1 MDDEIAATLG
11 AWRRHLHAHPE
22 LSTEERETA
31 AFVAARLTDLGI
43 PFVSGIGGLGVVAT
57 LSRPGSDRSV
67 ALRADMDALPIPEE
81 TNLAYASTRPGVMHA
96 CGHDGHTASLLGA
109 AQLLAHDA
117 TWRGTIRLIFQPAE
131 EGAGG
136 ARAMLA
142 DGLIARFPFERIF
155 AFHNWPGL
163 EAGTVMLHSGP
174 VMAAGQRF
182 AVTLRGKA
190 GHAAMPHLARD
201 PMVAAGHLLLA
212 LQSIVSRDVNP
223 LDAAVVTV
231 GMIEAGTALNQIP
244 ETATLRGTF
253 RSFRDEVHALIA
265 ASLRRIADGVAAT
278 FGMTAE
284 VTMLPMGHATI
295 NTKAEADLAAAAAT
309 TAGLTVRRDLPPS
322 MTSED
327 FAWFLREKP
336 GAFAWI
342 GNGSNEGG
350 RDLHSPHYDFNDAI
364 LPAAA
369 TYLAAAARAALAEQ
383 PNFIGRSISR
393 LSRIAPALRQKPY

>member
-1 MDDEIAATLG
+1 MEAERIPLAMDDETTATLV

-22 LSTEERETA
+22 LSTAERETA
-31 AFVAARLTDLGI
+31 AFVAARLAELGI
-43 PFVSGIGGLGVVAT
+43 PFVTGVGGHGVVAT

-109 AQLLAHDA
+109 ARLLLHDTA
-117 TWRGTIRLIFQPAE
+117 WHGTIRLIFQPAE

-142 DGLIARFPFERIF
+142 DGLLERFPFERIF

-163 EAGTVMLHSGP
+163 EAGTVMLHAGP

-182 AVTLRGKA
+182 AVTLHGKA
-190 GHAAMPHLARD
+190 GHAAMPHLAKD
-201 PMVAAGHLLLA
+201 PMLAAAHLLLG
-212 LQSIVSRDVNP
+212 LQSIVSREVNP
-223 LDAAVVTV
+223 LDAAVLTV
-231 GMIEAGTALNQIP
+231 GMIEGGNAPNQIA
-244 ETATLRGTF
+244 ETATLHGTF
-253 RSFRDEVHALIA
+253 RSYREEVLALVC
-265 ASLRRIADGVAAT
+265 ASLRRVANGVAAA

-284 VTMLPMGHATI
+284 IATRGIAIATI
-295 NTKAEADLAAAAAT
+295 NTKTEADRAASASAAS
-309 TAGLTVRRDLPPS
+309 GLTVRRDLPPS

-327 FAWFLREKP
+327 FAWFLQEKP

-342 GNGSNEGG
+342 GNGPSEGG
-350 RDLHSPHYDFNDAI
+350 RDLHSSHYDFNDAI

-369 TYLAAAARAALAEQ
+369 TYLASAARAALAV
-383 PNFIGRSISR
+383 
-393 LSRIAPALRQKPY
+393 

>member
-1 MDDEIAATLG
+1 MDDETASTLSQ
-11 AWRRHLHAHPE
+11 WRRHLHAHPE

-31 AFVAARLTDLGI
+31 AFVAARLAELGI
-43 PFVSGIGGLGVVAT
+43 PFVAGVGGHGVVAT
-57 LSRPGSDRSV
+57 LARPGSERSV

-96 CGHDGHTASLLGA
+96 CGHDGHTTSLLGA
-109 AQLLAHDA
+109 ARLLARDSG
-117 TWRGTIRLIFQPAE
+117 WRGTIRLIFQPAE
-131 EGAGG
+131 EGGGG

-142 DGLIARFPFERIF
+142 DGLIERFPFERIF

-163 EAGTVMLHSGP
+163 EAGTVMLHPGP

-182 AVTLRGKA
+182 AITLHGKA
-190 GHAAMPHLARD
+190 GHAALPHLAKD

-212 LQSIVSRDVNP
+212 LQSIVSRNVSP
-223 LDAAVVTV
+223 LDPAVLTV
-231 GMIEAGTALNQIP
+231 GMIEAGNAPNQIP

-253 RSFRDEVHALIA
+253 RSYRREVHELIGA
-265 ASLRRIADGVAAT
+265 AVRRIADGVAAT

-284 VTMLPMGHATI
+284 VSMTLIGAATI
-295 NTKAEADLAAAAAT
+295 NTKEEADRAAAAAAS
-309 TAGLTVRRDLPPS
+309 AGLAVRRDLEPS
-322 MTSED
+322 MTGED
-327 FAWFLREKP
+327 FAWYLQKRP

-342 GNGSNEGG
+342 GNGPNEGG

-369 TYLAAAARAALAEQ
+369 SYLAAAARAALTE
-383 PNFIGRSISR
+383 
-393 LSRIAPALRQKPY
+393 

>member
-1 MDDEIAATLG
+1 MDDETASTLSQ
-11 AWRRHLHAHPE
+11 WRRHLHAHPE

-31 AFVAARLTDLGI
+31 AFVAARLAELGI
-43 PFVSGIGGLGVVAT
+43 PFVAGVGGHGVVAT
-57 LSRPGSDRSV
+57 LARPGSERSV

-96 CGHDGHTASLLGA
+96 CGHDGHTTSLLGA
-109 AQLLAHDA
+109 ARLLARDSG
-117 TWRGTIRLIFQPAE
+117 WRGTIRLIFQPAE
-131 EGAGG
+131 EGGGG

-142 DGLIARFPFERIF
+142 DGLIERFPFERIF

-163 EAGTVMLHSGP
+163 EAGTVMLHPGP

-182 AVTLRGKA
+182 AITLHGKA
-190 GHAAMPHLARD
+190 GHAALPHLAKD

-212 LQSIVSRDVNP
+212 LQSIVSRNVSP
-223 LDAAVVTV
+223 LDPAVLTV
-231 GMIEAGTALNQIP
+231 GMIEAGNAPNQIP

-253 RSFRDEVHALIA
+253 RTYRREVHELIGA
-265 ASLRRIADGVAAT
+265 AVRRIADGVAAT

-284 VTMLPMGHATI
+284 VSMTLIGAATI
-295 NTKAEADLAAAAAT
+295 NTKEEADRAAAAAAS
-309 TAGLTVRRDLPPS
+309 AGLAVRRDLEPS
-322 MTSED
+322 MTGED
-327 FAWFLREKP
+327 FAWYLQKRP

-342 GNGSNEGG
+342 GNGPNEGG

-369 TYLAAAARAALAEQ
+369 SYLAAAARAALTE
-383 PNFIGRSISR
+383 
-393 LSRIAPALRQKPY
+393 

>member
-1 MDDEIAATLG
+1 MDDETAAALV

-31 AFVAARLTDLGI
+31 AFVAERLTELGI
-43 PFVSGIGGLGVVAT
+43 PFVTGVGGHGVVAT
-57 LSRPGSDRSV
+57 LFRPGSDRSV

-109 AQLLAHDA
+109 ARLLLHDSS
-117 TWRGTIRLIFQPAE
+117 WRGTIRLIFQPAE

-142 DGLIARFPFERIF
+142 DGLLERFPFERIF

-163 EAGTVMLHSGP
+163 EAGTVMLHAGP

-182 AVTLRGKA
+182 CVTLHGKA

-201 PMVAAGHLLLA
+201 PMVAAAHLLLG
-212 LQSIVSRDVNP
+212 LQSIVSREVSP
-223 LDAAVVTV
+223 LDAAVLTV
-231 GMIEAGTALNQIP
+231 GMIEGGNAPNQIP
-244 ETATLRGTF
+244 ETAILRGTF
-253 RSFRDEVHALIA
+253 RGYRDEVLALVG
-265 ASLRRIADGVAAT
+265 ASLRRVVDGVAAA
-278 FGMTAE
+278 FGMTAD
-284 VTMLPMGHATI
+284 VATQGIAIATI
-295 NTKAEADLAAAAAT
+295 NAKAEADRAAAAAAA
-309 TAGLTVRRDLPPS
+309 AGLTVRRDLPPS

-327 FAWFLREKP
+327 FAWFLQRTP

-342 GNGSNEGG
+342 GNGPSEGG
-350 RDLHSPHYDFNDAI
+350 RDLHSPHYDFNDTI
-364 LPAAA
+364 LPRAA
-369 TYLAAAARAALAEQ
+369 TYLASAAQAALTE
-383 PNFIGRSISR
+383 
-393 LSRIAPALRQKPY
+393 

>member
-1 MDDEIAATLG
+1 MDEEIAATLG
-11 AWRRHLHAHPE
+11 TWRRHLHARPE

-31 AFVAARLTDLGI
+31 AFVAARLVELGI
-43 PFVSGIGGLGVVAT
+43 PFVTGVGGHGVVAT
-57 LSRPGSDRSV
+57 LARAGSGRSV

-81 TNLAYASTRPGVMHA
+81 TNLAHASTRPGVMHA

-109 AQLLAHDA
+109 AQLLARDA

-131 EGAGG
+131 EGGGG

-142 DGLIARFPFERIF
+142 DGLIERFPFERIF

-182 AVTLRGKA
+182 AVTLHGKA
-190 GHAAMPHLARD
+190 GHAALPHLAKD

-212 LQSIVSRDVNP
+212 LQSIVSRNVSP

-231 GMIEAGTALNQIP
+231 GMIEAGNAPNQIP
-244 ETATLRGTF
+244 ETAILRGTF
-253 RSFRDEVHALIA
+253 RSYRDEVHALIA
-265 ASLRRIADGVAAT
+265 AAIRRIADGIAAT
-278 FGMTAE
+278 FAMTSE
-284 VTMLPMGHATI
+284 VAMQTMGAATI
-295 NTKAEADLAAAAAT
+295 NTREDADLAAAAAVA
-309 TAGLTVRRDLPPS
+309 AGLVVRRDLLPS
-322 MTSED
+322 MTGED
-327 FAWFLREKP
+327 FAWYLQEKP

-342 GNGSNEGG
+342 GNGPSEGG

-369 TYLAAAARAALAEQ
+369 TFLASAARAALAE
-383 PNFIGRSISR
+383 
-393 LSRIAPALRQKPY
+393 

>member
-1 MDDEIAATLG
+1 MDEEIAATLG
-11 AWRRHLHAHPE
+11 TWRRHLHARPE

-31 AFVAARLTDLGI
+31 AFVAARLVELGI
-43 PFVSGIGGLGVVAT
+43 PFVTGVGGHGVVAT
-57 LSRPGSDRSV
+57 LARAGSGRSV

-81 TNLAYASTRPGVMHA
+81 TNLAHASTRPGVMHA

-109 AQLLAHDA
+109 AQLLARDA

-131 EGAGG
+131 EGGGG

-142 DGLIARFPFERIF
+142 DGLIERFPFERIF

-182 AVTLRGKA
+182 AVTLHGKA
-190 GHAAMPHLARD
+190 GHAALPHLAKD

-212 LQSIVSRDVNP
+212 LQSIVSRNVSP

-231 GMIEAGTALNQIP
+231 GMIEAGNAPNQIP
-244 ETATLRGTF
+244 ETAILRGTF
-253 RSFRDEVHALIA
+253 RSYRDEVHALIA
-265 ASLRRIADGVAAT
+265 AAIRRIADGIAAT
-278 FGMTAE
+278 FAMTSE
-284 VTMLPMGHATI
+284 VAMQTMGAATI
-295 NTKAEADLAAAAAT
+295 NTREDADLAAAAAVA
-309 TAGLTVRRDLPPS
+309 AGLVVRRDLLPS
-322 MTSED
+322 MTGED
-327 FAWFLREKP
+327 FAWYLQEKP

-342 GNGSNEGG
+342 GNGPSEDG

-369 TYLAAAARAALAEQ
+369 TFLASAARAALAE
-383 PNFIGRSISR
+383 
-393 LSRIAPALRQKPY
+393 

>member
-1 MDDEIAATLG
+1 MDEETAATLG

-31 AFVAARLTDLGI
+31 AFVAARLAELGI
-43 PFVSGIGGLGVVAT
+43 PFVPGIGGHGVVAT
-57 LSRPGSDRSV
+57 LARGGSARSV

-81 TNLAYASTRPGVMHA
+81 TNLAHASTRPGVMHA

-109 AQLLAHDA
+109 AQLLARDT
-117 TWRGTIRLIFQPAE
+117 TWRGTVRLIFQPAE
-131 EGAGG
+131 EGGGG

-142 DGLIARFPFERIF
+142 DGLIERFPFERIF

-182 AVTLRGKA
+182 AVTLHGKA
-190 GHAAMPHLARD
+190 GHAALPHLAKD
-201 PMVAAGHLLLA
+201 PMLAACHLLLA
-212 LQSIVSRDVNP
+212 LQSIVSRNVSP

-231 GMIEAGTALNQIP
+231 GMLEAGHAPNQIP
-244 ETATLRGTF
+244 ETAVLRGTF
-253 RSFRDEVHALIA
+253 RSYREEVHALIGA
-265 ASLRRIADGVAAT
+265 AIRRIAEGVAAT
-278 FGMTAE
+278 FAMTAE
-284 VTMLPMGHATI
+284 VAMQTMGAATI
-295 NTKAEADLAAAAAT
+295 NTKEDAELAAAAAAA
-309 TAGLTVRRDLPPS
+309 AGLAVRRDLLPS
-322 MTSED
+322 MTGED
-327 FAWFLREKP
+327 FAWYLQKKP

-342 GNGSNEGG
+342 GNGSSAGG

-369 TYLAAAARAALAEQ
+369 TYLAAAARAALTE
-383 PNFIGRSISR
+383 
-393 LSRIAPALRQKPY
+393 

>member
-1 MDDEIAATLG
+1 MDEETAATLG

-31 AFVAARLTDLGI
+31 SFVAARLAELGI
-43 PFVSGIGGLGVVAT
+43 PFAAGVGGHGVVAT
-57 LSRPGSDRSV
+57 LARAGSERSV

-81 TNLAYASTRPGVMHA
+81 TNLAHASTRPGVMHA

-109 AQLLAHDA
+109 AQLLAQDSG
-117 TWRGTIRLIFQPAE
+117 WRGTIRLIFQPAE
-131 EGAGG
+131 EGGGG

-142 DGLIARFPFERIF
+142 DGLIERFPFERIF

-163 EAGTVMLHSGP
+163 EAGTVMLHPGA

-182 AVTLRGKA
+182 TITMHGKA
-190 GHAAMPHLARD
+190 GHAALPHLAKD

-212 LQSIVSRDVNP
+212 LQSIVSRNVSP
-223 LDAAVVTV
+223 LDPAVVTI
-231 GMIEAGTALNQIP
+231 GMIEAGNAPNQIP
-244 ETATLRGTF
+244 ETAVLHGTF
-253 RSFRDEVHALIA
+253 RFYREEVHALIA
-265 ASLRRIADGVAAT
+265 AGIRRIADGIAAT

-284 VTMLPMGHATI
+284 VAMQVMGAATI
-295 NTKAEADLAAAAAT
+295 NTKEDADLAAASAAA
-309 TAGLTVRRDLPPS
+309 AGLAVRRDLPPS
-322 MTSED
+322 MTGED
-327 FAWFLREKP
+327 FAWYLQKKP

-342 GNGSNEGG
+342 GNGPSEGG

-369 TYLAAAARAALAEQ
+369 TYLAAAARAALAE
-383 PNFIGRSISR
+383 
-393 LSRIAPALRQKPY
+393 